1 MLPRN
6 GVGDRTAIG
15 GAAQHLLPAAVVTD
29 VRTLVLTAL
38 ALLVAAPA
46 AAADP
51 PWSAPRDASPVV
63 GFVTSPGIVFG
74 ADGSALLSWNDGEH
88 AEFATL
94 GADGAIA
101 QRGGLTG
108 TLVARPLIIGGSRTV
123 ILIRNRRVTGRFR
136 TLDQLTATFG
146 TTASPRGRARRVGGS
161 HEVFGEDQGPA
172 MAVSEGEVAV
182 AWVELLSHERH
193 RYRIAFSRG
202 GRAFS
207 RPQTLA
213 TTGLPTRDSES
224 IVLAYGPKRELVAAY
239 ASARRK
245 DGSRPVI
252 AVHTRRPG
260 HGFGRARILGERRP
274 LTDLA
279 AASANGRVVVAWGS
293 QDSGEEAGHPW
304 TVRAALRGP
313 GRRFGRAAVLDP
325 GATRDRVPGHLA
337 AVMTR
342 DGTATLAWT
351 NVVGDSF
358 PLRTATA
365 APGARFGQTAQ
376 LSPNGVVGGLAV
388 DRGATLLTWT
398 DAQPDVAEPPPR
410 DVFAALRPAGAA
422 AFGAPERVSTAAFDD
437 FDPAAAAFDPQ
448 AGRPTV
454 LWPAGPD
461 AAGIRLQISSRAG

>member
-1 MLPRN
+1 M
-6 GVGDRTAIG
+6 
-15 GAAQHLLPAAVVTD
+15 
-29 VRTLVLTAL
+29 RTLAL
-38 ALLVAAPA
+38 ATVTLLVAASA

-88 AEFATL
+88 AELATL

-108 TLVARPLIIGGSRTV
+108 TLVAKPLITGAGRTV
-123 ILIRNRRVTGRFR
+123 ILTRRRRVTRPRFR

-172 MAVSEGEVAV
+172 MAASGNEVAV
-182 AWVELLSHERH
+182 AWVELLARERH

-224 IVLAYGPKRELVAAY
+224 IALAYGPNRELVAAY

-252 AVHTRRPG
+252 AVRTRRPG
-260 HGFGRARILGERRP
+260 HGFGRARILGERQP
-274 LTDLA
+274 FTDLA
-279 AASANGRVVVAWGS
+279 AASSPTGRVVVAWGS
-293 QDSGEEAGHPW
+293 QDSGEEANRPW
-304 TVRAALRGP
+304 IVRAALRGP

-325 GATRDRVPGHLA
+325 GETVERVPGRLA
-337 AVMTR
+337 AAMTR

-351 NVVGDSF
+351 NVVGDTF

-365 APGARFGQTAQ
+365 RPGARFGVATEI
-376 LSPNGVVGGLAV
+376 SPNGIVGGLAL
-388 DRGATLLTWT
+388 DHGATLLSWIDAET
-398 DAQPDVAEPPPR
+398 DLEPAAPR
-410 DVFAALRPAGAA
+410 DVFAALRPAAAA
-422 AFGAPERVSTAAFDD
+422 AFGAPERVSTTAFQD
-437 FDPAAAAFDPQ
+437 FAPAVSAFDPQ
-448 AGRPTV
+448 GRRPTV

-461 AAGIRLQISSRAG
+461 ANGIRLQISSRAG

>member
-1 MLPRN
+1 MRP
-6 GVGDRTAIG
+6 
-15 GAAQHLLPAAVVTD
+15 
-29 VRTLVLTAL
+29 LVLAAL
-38 ALLVAAPA
+38 ALLATAPA
-46 AAADP
+46 ATAEP

-63 GFVTSPGIVFG
+63 GFVTKPGIAFG

-88 AEFATL
+88 AELATL
-94 GADGAIA
+94 GAGGAIA
-101 QRGGLTG
+101 QRGGLAG
-108 TLVARPLIIGGSRTV
+108 TLVAQPLITGAGRTV
-123 ILIRNRRVTGRFR
+123 VLTRRRRVTRPRFR

-172 MAVSEGEVAV
+172 MAVSGNEVAV

-202 GRAFS
+202 GRSFS

-224 IVLAYGPKRELVAAY
+224 IALAYGPRRELLAAY

-252 AVHTRRPG
+252 AVRTRRLG
-260 HGFGRARILGERRP
+260 HGFGRARILGERQP

-279 AASANGRVVVAWGS
+279 AASSLKGRVVVAWGS

-304 TVRAALRGP
+304 VVRAALRGP

-325 GATRDRVPGHLA
+325 GGLRDRVPGELA
-337 AVMTR
+337 ATMAR

-351 NVVGDSF
+351 NVRAGPTVAGF
-358 PLRTATA
+358 PLRAATA
-365 APGARFGQTAQ
+365 PPGARFGAATE
-376 LSPNGVVGGLAV
+376 LSSNGVVGGLAV

-398 DAQPDVAEPPPR
+398 DAQPDIAEPAPR
-410 DVFAALRPAGAA
+410 DVFAALRPAGAV
-422 AFGAPERVSTAAFDD
+422 AFGAPERVSTAGFDD
-437 FDPAAAAFDPQ
+437 FAPAAAAFDPQ
-448 AGRPTV
+448 ESRPTV

-461 AAGIRLQISSRAG
+461 AAGIRLQISGRAG